1 MNNRFT
7 IDQLS
12 KSETIDPNSI
22 NRLYKIN
29 KMLDFME
36 IRSNDPRMTQ
46 KQICNQLGTSDSTIK
61 RYRNDINMDSPYN
74 RNNYK
79 RKKTKKTPD
88 ITTEN
93 NKTAIDESSKNK
105 IIEKRIKNRL
115 KNEIKGGNVSNSHTL
130 SSKEIIDYAFQNNNH
145 LSGKELIEQ
154 AFNTNL
160 ND

>member
-12 KSETIDPNSI
+12 QSETIDPNSI

-36 IRSNDPRMTQ
+36 IRSNNPRMTQ
-46 KQICNQLGTSDSTIK
+46 KQICNQLGFSDSTIK

-79 RKKTKKTPD
+79 KKKTKKTPD

-93 NKTAIDESSKNK
+93 NKTVIDESSKNK
-105 IIEKRIKNRL
+105 IIEKRMKNRL
-115 KNEIKGGNVSNSHTL
+115 KNETKAGNISDIHTIR
-130 SSKEIIDYAFQNNNH
+130 S
-145 LSGKELIEQ
+145 KELIEQ
-154 AFNTNL
+154 AFNTTI

>member
-1 MNNRFT
+1 MIKRFSYDNM
-7 IDQLS
+7 IKS
-12 KSETIDPNSI
+12 KSIEPNDL
-22 NRLYKIN
+22 NRTYK
-29 KMLDFME
+29 LDRCCDFME
-36 IRSNDPRMTQ
+36 LKYNIPRMTQ
-46 KQICNQLGTSDSTIK
+46 KQICNQLGFSDSTIK

-74 RNNYK
+74 GNNYR
-79 RKKTKKTPD
+79 RKKTKKTVD

-93 NKTAIDESSKNK
+93 NKTADESSKNK

-130 SSKEIIDYAFQNNNH
+130 SSKEIIDYAFQKDNH

>member
-29 KMLDFME
+29 KMLNFME
-36 IRSNDPRMTQ
+36 IRSNNPKMTQ
-46 KQICNQLGTSDSTIK
+46 KRICNQLGTSDSTIK
-61 RYRNDINMDSPYN
+61 RYRNDNNMDSPYN

-79 RKKTKKTPD
+79 KKKIKKTPD

-93 NKTAIDESSKNK
+93 NKAAIDESSKNK
-105 IIEKRIKNRL
+105 IIEKRIKNKL
-115 KNEIKGGNVSNSHTL
+115 KNDIKGGNISDIHT
-130 SSKEIIDYAFQNNNH
+130 IT
-145 LSGKELIEQ
+145 GKELIEQ
-154 AFNTNL
+154 AFNSTI

>member
-12 KSETIDPNSI
+12 KSESIDPNSI

-36 IRSNDPRMTQ
+36 IRSNKPRMTQ
-46 KQICNQLGTSDSTIK
+46 KQICNQLGFSDSTIK
-61 RYRNDINMDSPYN
+61 RFRNDINMDSPYN

-79 RKKTKKTPD
+79 KKKPKKSPD
-88 ITTEN
+88 NTTEN
-93 NKTAIDESSKNK
+93 NKTVIDESSKNK
-105 IIEKRIKNRL
+105 IIEKRLKNRL
-115 KNEIKGGNVSNSHTL
+115 KNEIKGGDISDIHTIRGR
-130 SSKEIIDYAFQNNNH
+130 EF
-145 LSGKELIEQ
+145 IEH
-154 AFNTNL
+154 AFNTTI